1 MTDTEK
7 KLRDRQQ
14 DLIKILE
21 AIDEV
26 LKSKAWQTLKEL
38 VFDGAVD
45 RLDRQLLSEAK
56 KPSIEVDKIYQ
67 IQGELVWA
75 RRYSDLKS
83 YAEMLSSELLGIKEH
98 LK

>member
-1 MTDTEK
+1 MTDSEQ

-21 AIDEV
+21 AIDELLQV
-26 LKSKAWQTLKEL
+26 KAWQTLEEL
-38 VFDGAVD
+38 VFKPLVD
-45 RLDRQLLSEAK
+45 RTENRLLNEAK
-56 KPSIEVDKIYQ
+56 ADPLNPGMMLKL
-67 IQGELVWA
+67 QGELTWA

-83 YAEMLSSELLGIKEH
+83 YAEMLKKELLGIKEN